1 MKNLFVLLLGCVMIA
16 SLGSCGEKV
25 NEPEPPV
32 DVWSLIPDPA
42 FQEFCRIS
50 LPEFDTNGDGI
61 LSHSEAAEVKSL
73 SIFNDN
79 EIQSLEGIEYF
90 PNLETLLCTLCDQLT
105 DIDISKNQA
114 LTWLDCSG
122 NRISSLDVS
131 KNKLIELDCSK
142 NPLFSLD
149 VSQNTELMYL
159 VCTSCF
165 LSSIDVSKNEALEVL
180 DLYNNM
186 LTSLDVRHNT
196 ALKELGCSVNFL
208 TMLDIRNN
216 TALHVL
222 LCNDNQ
228 MYYLDASKMANAS
241 EYILYCGRQALPE
254 GDNLSL
260 LLREEQKAQ
269 WEVLSDHIYNERLEL
284 VEL

>member
-16 SLGSCGEKV
+16 SLGSCA
-25 NEPEPPV
+25 
-32 DVWSLIPDPA
+32 DPA

-61 LSHSEAAEVKSL
+61 LSHSEAAEVKFL

-228 MYYLDASKMANAS
+228 MYYLDASKMANA
-241 EYILYCGRQALPE
+241 Y
-254 GDNLSL
+254 NLSL